1 MHPASFLGLALERC
15 GFCSVTRVTRTHPD
29 ASPLFHKSLAP
40 KRIDLLPLQIEQRD
54 TGRGREVPLLTV
66 QAHVLP
72 CSVTMVSSSPFCS
85 SVAGL
90 VFGEKERE
98 REEDEEEKEMKEP
111 DGRIMER
118 CMPPML
124 IHTCNMKGACPQC
137 QLLIRAT

>member
-1 MHPASFLGLALERC
+1 
-15 GFCSVTRVTRTHPD
+15 
-29 ASPLFHKSLAP
+29 
-40 KRIDLLPLQIEQRD
+40 
-54 TGRGREVPLLTV
+54 
-66 QAHVLP
+66 
-72 CSVTMVSSSPFCS
+72 MVSSSPFCS

-118 CMPPML
+118 CMPPMR

-137 QLLIRAT
+137 QLLIHSLLILLTPQVAILLEEAVQGGGKKEEEKKEEEEMEGGRGKGHEETTEE